1 MAISV
6 NRVYQK
12 VLAIANKE
20 QRGYITPQEFNLFSD
35 HAQMEIFEQY
45 FYDKEQFKRR
55 NDEVDELTRVKIEK
69 FKKETLLTDNLINR
83 ILPEDCYLVETVHT
97 VKSNG
102 ERISVERL
110 DRDSQYDIHASI
122 DSLPLLKPNEN
133 RPVYWTRGNRRI
145 SITPNF
151 SSASV
156 NYIKIPITPSWTY
169 RISAG
174 SALYDPGQSGHQD
187 FELHVSEENN
197 LVLKILQLAGVNLK
211 DSALVQAAAQSE
223 ASEIQQQKQ

>member
-1 MAISV
+1 MAISI

-69 FKKETLLTDNLINR
+69 FKKETLLTDNLINQ

-133 RPVYWTRGNRRI
+133 RPVYWTRRDRI
-145 SITPNF
+145 TITPNF
-151 SSASV
+151 SIATV
-156 NYIKIPITPSWTY
+156 NYIKTPITPSWTY

>member
-1 MAISV
+1 MAISI

-133 RPVYWTRGNRRI
+133 RPVYWTRRDRI
-145 SITPNF
+145 TIIPNF
-151 SSASV
+151 SSVSV
-156 NYIKIPITPSWTY
+156 NYIKTPTTPSWTY

-187 FELHVSEENN
+187 FELHESEENN

>member
-1 MAISV
+1 MVKID
-6 NRVYQK
+6 NVYQK

-69 FKKETLLTDNLINR
+69 FKKETSLTDNLIDR

-133 RPVYWTRGNRRI
+133 RPVYWTRRDRI
-145 SITPNF
+145 TITPNF
-151 SSASV
+151 SIATV
-156 NYIKIPITPSWTY
+156 NYIKTPITPSWTY

>member
-1 MAISV
+1 MAISI

-69 FKKETLLTDNLINR
+69 FKKETSLTDNLIDR

-133 RPVYWTRGNRRI
+133 RPVYWTRRDRI
-145 SITPNF
+145 TITPNF
-151 SSASV
+151 SIATV
-156 NYIKIPITPSWTY
+156 NYIKTPITPSWTY

>member
-1 MAISV
+1 MAISI

-133 RPVYWTRGNRRI
+133 RPVYWTRRDRI
-145 SITPNF
+145 TITPNF
-151 SSASV
+151 SIATV
-156 NYIKIPITPSWTY
+156 NYIKTPITPSWTY

-187 FELHVSEENN
+187 FELHESEENN

>member
-1 MAISV
+1 MAISI

-12 VLAIANKE
+12 GLAIANKE

-69 FKKETLLTDNLINR
+69 FKKEILLTDNLLDQ

-133 RPVYWTRGNRRI
+133 RPVYWTRRDRI
-145 SITPNF
+145 TITPNF
-151 SSASV
+151 SIATV
-156 NYIKIPITPSWTY
+156 NYIKTPITPSWTY

-187 FELHVSEENN
+187 FELHESEENN